1 MAVVRRL
8 EGVHLLHD
16 RGQDLF
22 ERVVLVLDLIG
33 LVAEVAAGLGAF
45 HHEGVGQI
53 VEAGE
58 PFAGDQG
65 RRAGGRDDGDQLGLE
80 LFLFFFAGLQEM
92 LGHLQGQTGT
102 GKDDVGTVFD
112 GRAHHLAERGQRHHD
127 VDADDAL
134 GLFPGLGQLLAQGA
148 QVGFDGVLGHVGLF
162 HPDHGSGD
170 DADAA
175 LIGNSRGEAGKGNA
189 NTHAA
194 LDDGHFSGQVSNG
207 QRRKSHDATSNMAL

>member
-1 MAVVRRL
+1 MP
-8 EGVHLLHD
+8 
-16 RGQDLF
+16 
-22 ERVVLVLDLIG
+22 
-33 LVAEVAAGLGAF
+33 AGLGAF

-58 PFAGDQG
+58 PLAGDQG

-80 LFLFFFAGLQEM
+80 LFLFFFAGLQEV

-102 GKDDVGTVFD
+102 GKDDVGTVLD
-112 GRAHHLAERGQRHHD
+112 GRAHHLAEGGQRHHD

-134 GLFPGLGQLLAQGA
+134 GLFTGLAQLLAQGA
-148 QVGFDGVLGHVGLF
+148 QVGFDGIFGHVGLF

-175 LIGNSRGEAGKGNA
+175 LIGDSGGEAGKGNA
-189 NTHAA
+189 DTHAS